1 MLGRIRA
8 EREKNRHGRNKSRRG
23 REEKEDE
30 GKKNKRVGRKAEKND
45 EWIQMR
51 QKSRSGEELK
61 SRREKRGMAEVQEV
75 GRGERY
81 REKMNSRRVQMQ
93 KMR

>member
-1 MLGRIRA
+1 
-8 EREKNRHGRNKSRRG
+8 
-23 REEKEDE
+23 
-30 GKKNKRVGRKAEKND
+30 
-45 EWIQMR
+45 MR

-61 SRREKRGMAEVQEV
+61 RREKRGMAEVQEV